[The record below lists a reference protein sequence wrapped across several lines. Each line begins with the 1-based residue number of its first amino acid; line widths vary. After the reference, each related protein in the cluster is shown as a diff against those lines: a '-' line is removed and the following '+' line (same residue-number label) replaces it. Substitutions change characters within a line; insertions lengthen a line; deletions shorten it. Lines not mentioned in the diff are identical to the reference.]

1 MVKERSVLI
10 CTVGTSLFESNLRKI
25 DDSLIL
31 KDKKYEK
38 IKFAFQGKRW
48 DELASLL
55 LTIDPKDRFCGAEI
69 NTIEEYLS
77 KKRISIKRIFFLVSD
92 TEDGVNTGKV
102 LKSYFT
108 KKKELKLK
116 DDDVDYRKIE
126 DLQDKD
132 PKKFK
137 INGLRNLVREIG
149 DIISKFGKENIAI
162 DATGGY
168 KAQIAMAVIIGQALD
183 IPVYYKHE
191 RFFEIIDFAPLPI
204 TLDYDLLGKYS
215 SIFIEAENN
224 MQIKYKKFYESS
236 TIEGIE
242 DYEKIK
248 LFFEEVDID
257 GEKWLSLNAIGQLY
271 ITSFNLRYKKPLDL
285 PDSKKEEREE
295 PTFRDDHYPDNFI
308 EFVKKIWRENK
319 YIKTC
324 KSLPYDK
331 QRSMKGIE
339 FYVYDNG
346 KEKYLVGT
354 YEDRNNFK
362 ARFRIFLSKDT
373 IENMNWAAFSLTNK
387 YRDKNK

>member
-191 RFFEIIDFAPLPI
+191 KFFEIIDFAPLPI

-242 DYEKIK
+242 ITKDK
-248 LFFEEVDID
+248 
-257 GEKWLSLNAIGQLY
+257 AI
-271 ITSFNLRYKKPLDL
+271 F
-285 PDSKKEEREE
+285 
-295 PTFRDDHYPDNFI
+295 
-308 EFVKKIWRENK
+308 
-319 YIKTC
+319 
-324 KSLPYDK
+324 
-331 QRSMKGIE
+331 
-339 FYVYDNG
+339 
-346 KEKYLVGT
+346 
-354 YEDRNNFK
+354 
-362 ARFRIFLSKDT
+362 
-373 IENMNWAAFSLTNK
+373 
-387 YRDKNK
+387 